1 MHRGLLIPEVVE
13 LICGVA
19 EFSTLAA
26 LARTSHSFQPP
37 ALAVLWETQT
47 SLFQLL
53 KCLPSDLVEVVPPPQ
68 GQDIA
73 TTLRFQR
80 AIMPA
85 DLARMLFYAAL
96 VKNFTETGRSSVP
109 KDTYAALSIV
119 LPASQLPLFPSLRH
133 LTWRVV
139 SDDIFPYFRILAGR
153 QLRSIYLMLWG
164 SQFLRS
170 ALLPYLTTFHPKLTR
185 IELEPAIVDTPIVTQ
200 AVYSALRSLNHLE
213 KLTIDFL
220 DSPTLLHLAGLP
232 NLNALHIRTLGADRT
247 EITGS
252 GPIFTALR
260 EFVTYSESIKPLTR
274 FLDAI
279 DSDIVNKVDLTVEST
294 AQRFSFDHEIPDVLE
309 RMLPAE
315 SFRPLLTCTNLTEMA
330 HAWPRL
336 RTLDLCP
343 GCQSARYEPRATLAG
358 LVPLAQHC
366 PDLESFALVLDAR
379 LVDPHAKEKPGAGIS
394 NLSPVTLDVVES
406 PIDSSTAV
414 ASFLSAIFL
423 QLFGGGEHGGV
434 GVGPSD
440 LVCPG
445 AGALCPGHY
454 GS

>member
-1 MHRGLLIPEVVE
+1 
-13 LICGVA
+13 
-19 EFSTLAA
+19 
-26 LARTSHSFQPP
+26 
-37 ALAVLWETQT
+37 
-47 SLFQLL
+47 
-53 KCLPSDLVEVVPPPQ
+53 
-68 GQDIA
+68 
-73 TTLRFQR
+73 
-80 AIMPA
+80 MPA

-164 SQFLRS
+164 SEFLRS

-279 DSDIVNKVDLTVEST
+279 DSDTVNKVDLTVEST
-294 AQRFSFDHEIPDVLE
+294 AAPEEWQNLTSSVARTSGTLTKLYLHQRFSFDHEIPDVLD
-309 RMLPAE
+309 RVLPAE
-315 SFRPLLTCTNLTEMA
+315 SFRPLLTCTNLTEVHIVVGHGINIDNTFLKQMA

-336 RTLDLCP
+336 RMLDLSP

-358 LVPLAQHC
+358 LIPLAQHC
-366 PDLESFALVLDAR
+366 PCLEFLALVFDAT

-394 NLSPVTLDVVES
+394 NLALVELDVVQS
-406 PIDSSTAV
+406 PIDSAAAV
-414 ASFLSAIFL
+414 ASFLSAIFPNL
-423 QLFGGGEHGGV
+423 QVVSSREEGRNVLIQDGEEIFLAWASV
-434 GVGPSD
+434 GE
-440 LVCPG
+440 LVQVISS
-445 AGALCPGHY
+445 ARAQEHY
-454 GS
+454 APDTMLVDGE